1 MSEVVDPILTLYAAR
16 LRVDKGK
23 TWPHTCNRHTSGPFE
38 DVHLEI
44 LWDLRLGPD
53 ALWPESRHVRMPV
66 KRFEVVQCP
75 CA

>member
-1 MSEVVDPILTLYAAR
+1 MSEVVDPKLTLYAVR

-23 TWPHTCNRHTSGPFE
+23 TGPHARNRHASGPFE

-53 ALWPESRHVRMPV
+53 AL
-66 KRFEVVQCP
+66 
-75 CA
+75 